1 MTCTY
6 AQQSTPL
13 LVGPNTIITS
23 LENKD
28 DTQNLFGSP
37 KIEKKWKI
45 YMSWKKLSQKWHILG
60 CRFRTLSTQ
69 NRYLDFPD
77 TKTPLPTIFYYHLC
91 SNHRIW
97 SQSAHK
103 RPRNCQNSYFF
114 SNCPCT
120 LRPQKDPNRA
130 TSGFTKL
137 HSTHELQVQST
148 IWAYGKLLYLPNK
161 LPVKLGRVASSGCR
175 DMANAAKLERKNRP
189 NIYDLRAFGAQNPL
203 FRTYFEL

>member
-1 MTCTY
+1 
-6 AQQSTPL
+6 
-13 LVGPNTIITS
+13 
-23 LENKD
+23 
-28 DTQNLFGSP
+28 
-37 KIEKKWKI
+37 
-45 YMSWKKLSQKWHILG
+45 MSWKKLSQKWPVFLPVWHQKKVKHTFSSKILLTHLTLPYASSNHQVWSHSAHKRPRNHHKNRVFLPPCELIRPFGG

-120 LRPQKDPNRA
+120 LRPQKDPK
-130 TSGFTKL
+130 SC
-137 HSTHELQVQST
+137 HEWVRQIAQYTRTTGPIDYLS
-148 IWAYGKLLYLPNK
+148 IWKVALPPK
-161 LPVKLGRVASSGCR
+161 
-175 DMANAAKLERKNRP
+175 
-189 NIYDLRAFGAQNPL
+189 
-203 FRTYFEL
+203 

>member
-1 MTCTY
+1 MKPIGAQTAQKLSKLLFFPSFIWQKWQNADSAISTRQLYESETMTCTY

-120 LRPQKDPNRA
+120 LRPQKDPK
-130 TSGFTKL
+130 SG
-137 HSTHELQVQST
+137 HEWVHQIAQYTRTTGPIDYLS
-148 IWAYGKLLYLPNK
+148 IWKVALPPK
-161 LPVKLGRVASSGCR
+161 
-175 DMANAAKLERKNRP
+175 
-189 NIYDLRAFGAQNPL
+189 
-203 FRTYFEL
+203 